1 MSPEKRVVPS
11 VKRLRTVGV
20 VVFAL
25 LVVVPPAQ
33 ADGLPDW
40 AVRSAVSGAFAAQMV
55 DATTTYRALSHPC
68 TCYTEI
74 NPLLPNQAGANLA
87 LKSALASAY
96 LTLGWAAATKTTGW
110 KRWALF
116 SSAVAVAVMGSAF
129 AVRNTRQ
136 HP

>member
-1 MSPEKRVVPS
+1 MSSLTASISAAGPETGGDRIEY
-11 VKRLRTVGV
+11 
-20 VVFAL
+20 
-25 LVVVPPAQ
+25 
-33 ADGLPDW
+33 PDDESIYDLG
-40 AVRSAVSGAFAAQMV
+40 AVRPF
-55 DATTTYRALSHPC
+55 D
-68 TCYTEI
+68 
-74 NPLLPNQAGANLA
+74 LA